1 MDQTF
6 NTAEILEDKDLTIA
20 QLRATIKT
28 QSEALT
34 AVELR
39 VQNTDALRIEL
50 LKEMDELKAANK
62 VLSAQLEAPS
72 FDQLMANMVRDR
84 IESMVEVYF
93 ESEQFTEK
101 VQNAMEDIM
110 RDYESTLGDRINDM
124 LECSG
129 EIERCIETALDEA
142 ISNVHIS
149 FR

>member
-20 QLRATIKT
+20 QLRATVKA
-28 QSEALT
+28 QSEALQASERT
-34 AVELR
+34 VQSAEGLRAELM
-39 VQNTDALRIEL
+39 NKI
-50 LKEMDELKAANK
+50 DELKVANN
-62 VLSAQLEAPS
+62 VLTRQLEQPS

-93 ESEQFTEK
+93 ESAQFTEK

-110 RDYESTLGDRINDM
+110 RDYEHTLHDRVNDM

-129 EIERCIETALDEA
+129 EIERCIETALDDA

>member
-20 QLRATIKT
+20 QLRATVKA
-28 QSEALT
+28 QSEALQASERT
-34 AVELR
+34 VQSAEGLRAELM
-39 VQNTDALRIEL
+39 NKI
-50 LKEMDELKAANK
+50 DELKVANN
-62 VLSAQLEAPS
+62 VLTRQLEQPS

-93 ESEQFTEK
+93 ESAQFTEK

-110 RDYESTLGDRINDM
+110 RDYEHTLHDRINDM

-129 EIERCIETALDEA
+129 EIERCIETALDDA
-142 ISNVHIS
+142 MSNVHIS